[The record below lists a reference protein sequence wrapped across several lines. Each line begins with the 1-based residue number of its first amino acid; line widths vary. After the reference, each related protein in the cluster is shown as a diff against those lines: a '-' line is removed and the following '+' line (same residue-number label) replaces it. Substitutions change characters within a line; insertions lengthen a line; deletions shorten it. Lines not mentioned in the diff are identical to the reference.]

1 MRRRFGAAP
10 YHVRTRTLIN
20 AKLSMMVAASVMA
33 LATVACSRP
42 ETAASQAVPAETP
55 TTGPMETAVVDK
67 GTTEFVEKTALS
79 NMFEIEAGKLALERS
94 KVQPVKDFAKMLVE
108 AHTTAAGELQSLSAS
123 AAVTPPT
130 ALNNEFTA
138 KLEALRQAKVEDFD
152 DVYID
157 QQTEAHENALSLVKD
172 YAMNGKD
179 VGLRAFAAKL
189 AQIVDA
195 HLIKV
200 RALDKSPADDVT
212 KAPS

>member
-1 MRRRFGAAP
+1 M
-10 YHVRTRTLIN
+10 IN

-42 ETAASQAVPAETP
+42 ETAASQAVPADTP

-67 GTTEFVEKTALS
+67 GTTEFVEKAALS

-94 KVQPVKDFAKMLVE
+94 QVQPVKDFAKMLVE

-138 KLEALRQAKVEDFD
+138 MLEALRQAKVEDFD

-189 AQIVDA
+189 AQIVDT